1 VIAADVDDHVGLGRH
16 MTVDALGAGAARL
29 VVMVRTNCIPRIA
42 MC

>member
-1 VIAADVDDHVGLGRH
+1 

-29 VVMVRTNCIPRIA
+29 VVMVRTNCIHRIA